1 MESNAISAQ
10 LILFLSLF
18 WLGLISAEQVALVE
32 ISLQGRQGI
41 SNTLRGEVVEG
52 SLSNKSPDG
61 RENDNL
67 KGDLRLVS
75 RLNWNVIVVNVGGWS
90 ITQFSDKTY
99 PCQSNWTH
107 YTRYNFLHQPHQV
120 DSLGGKK
127 QFYCRVRI
135 DLVTHHFIHI
145 FSLAAWRW
153 NPTCR
158 RSWAQ
163 GWQ

>member
-75 RLNWNVIVVNVGGWS
+75 RLN
-90 ITQFSDKTY
+90 
-99 PCQSNWTH
+99 
-107 YTRYNFLHQPHQV
+107 
-120 DSLGGKK
+120 
-127 QFYCRVRI
+127 
-135 DLVTHHFIHI
+135 
-145 FSLAAWRW
+145 
-153 NPTCR
+153 
-158 RSWAQ
+158 
-163 GWQ
+163 